1 MSTLNFIV
9 TGMHCDACQKV
20 IALKVKKLPSVT
32 DVSVSPNGQAT
43 VTSSAPLSI
52 TDIQK
57 ALEGT
62 EYQVTSE

>member
-1 MSTLNFIV
+1 MSLLNFTV

-20 IALKVKKLPSVT
+20 IALKVKKLPGVT

-52 TDIQK
+52 ADIQK

-62 EYQVTSE
+62 EYQVMSE